1 MQFRLDLLQG
11 DHTRPVP
18 GAVAPIYLTIGPP
31 VQRDAH
37 VGRVGRGD
45 DLVLYYQFHIFTLD
59 AFSLRWRC
67 GVPRVRPV
75 VMYKL
80 VRIPMIELELR
91 RQQCEAGY

>member
-11 DHTRPVP
+11 DDTGPVP
-18 GAVAPIYLTIGPP
+18 GAVAPIYFGIRPP

-45 DLVLYYQFHIFTLD
+45 ELVSYVQHDVLALD
-59 AFSLRWRC
+59 AFSLRWRR

-80 VRIPMIELELR
+80 VRVPMVELELR
-91 RQQCEAGY
+91 RQ